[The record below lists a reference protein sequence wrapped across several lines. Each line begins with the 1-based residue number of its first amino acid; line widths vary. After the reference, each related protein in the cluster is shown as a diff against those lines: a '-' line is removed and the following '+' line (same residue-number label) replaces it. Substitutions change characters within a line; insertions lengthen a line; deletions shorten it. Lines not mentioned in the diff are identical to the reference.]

1 MRPLRKRV
9 FMYAFCENSLTRS
22 IMKYERIKELEN
34 EEFHIFLTLNYLK
47 KGQIKED
54 KGKNLEL
61 SNPRVLNE
69 NIIYAY

>member
-1 MRPLRKRV
+1 
-9 FMYAFCENSLTRS
+9 
-22 IMKYERIKELEN
+22 MKYERIKELEN

>member
-1 MRPLRKRV
+1 
-9 FMYAFCENSLTRS
+9 
-22 IMKYERIKELEN
+22 MKYERIKELEN
-34 EEFHIFLTLNYLK
+34 EEFQIFLTFNYLK

-61 SNPRVLNE
+61 SSPRILNE